1 MKTLFNYIDHI
12 PTKDQ
17 ENCLSR
23 LEEFTLK
30 DRKQLFI
37 LRGYAGT
44 GKTTCISA
52 LVKWSKA
59 IGQNTV
65 LLAPTGRAAKVM
77 SNYSGKPA
85 FTIHKFIYRL
95 LDLGEQG
102 YHFSRKENKL
112 KNTIFIVD
120 EASMISGELS
130 AGESNLL
137 DDLIDFVFEN
147 LSNQLILVGDI
158 AQLPPVGTD
167 LSPALVPKDMLGRY
181 KLTIDGAEL
190 KEVVRQEHLSGIL
203 ENATLIRKNIESGNK
218 TLPEFI
224 INNEDV
230 FSINSNEMSEIVE
243 SVMSEYGED
252 GFIVITRSNK
262 LANMY
267 NEQLRKAVLYREN
280 EIDAGDLIMIV
291 RNNYY
296 WLGSDREDFIA
307 NGDIVQVDRV
317 TNYENIED
325 FKFAQ
330 ASITFIN
337 SEEEKQIDAVLLL
350 NTLSEPSSNLNKED
364 QKKLF
369 NERMSFF
376 YEEYGHKKKALL
388 AVKSDPYY
396 NALQIKFAYS
406 FTCHKS
412 QGGQWPVVFIDQSFF
427 KDEWLDQDYLRWL
440 YTAVTRATDKVYFVN
455 TPQQSG

>member
-1 MKTLFNYIDHI
+1 MKTLFDFIDHE

-17 ENCLSR
+17 INCLSR
-23 LEEFTLK
+23 LEKFTLT
-30 DRKQLFI
+30 DSKQLFI
-37 LRGYAGT
+37 LRGFAGT

-52 LVKWSKA
+52 LVKWSKT
-59 IGQNTV
+59 IGQDTI

-77 SNYSGKPA
+77 SNYCEKPA

-120 EASMISGELS
+120 EASMISGELT

-137 DDLIDFVFEN
+137 DDLVDFVYEN

-158 AQLPPVGTD
+158 AQLPPVGTN
-167 LSPALVPKDMLGRY
+167 LSPALVPKDMLVRY
-181 KLTIDGAEL
+181 KLSIDGAEL
-190 KEVVRQEHLSGIL
+190 KEVVRQEELSGIL
-203 ENATLIRKNIESGNK
+203 ENATLIRKNIEAGVK
-218 TLPEFI
+218 ELPEFI
-224 INNEDV
+224 INNKDV
-230 FSINSNEMSEIVE
+230 FSINSNEMSDVVQ
-243 SVMSEYGED
+243 SVMSQYGED
-252 GFIVITRSNK
+252 GFIVVTRSNK
-262 LANMY
+262 LANIY
-267 NEQLRKAVLYREN
+267 NDQLRKTVLFREN

-291 RNNYY
+291 RNNYF

-317 TNYENIED
+317 TNFESIED
-325 FKFAQ
+325 FKFAE

-337 SEEEKQIDAVLLL
+337 GTEDKQIDAVLLL
-350 NTLSEPSSNLNKED
+350 NTLKEASSNLNQED

-369 NERMSFF
+369 NLRMSYF
-376 YEEYGHKKKALL
+376 YEKYGHKKKALL
-388 AVKSDPYY
+388 AVKSDPLY

-427 KDEWLDQDYLRWL
+427 QEQWLEQDYLRWL
-440 YTAVTRATDKVYFVN
+440 YTAVTRATNSIYFVN
-455 TPQQSG
+455 SS

>member
-224 INNEDV
+224 FNNEDV

-243 SVMSEYGED
+243 TVMSDYGED